1 MAEQVDIDIV
11 AHDKTS
17 GIIQGIFQ
25 GIGQSLANFAMQIPG
40 AIMNF
45 GQSILNEAMEAENG
59 MAQLEAVIKSTGG
72 AAGMTANELT
82 KMADELSQVTRFSDD
97 AIIGGENLLLTFT
110 NIGKDVFPDATKAI
124 LDMSTAMNQ
133 DLKSSAIQL
142 GKALNDPIEGVSAL
156 TRVGVQFTDEQKNLI
171 ESLVKTGDV
180 VGAQKIILEEL
191 NKEFGGSAEAAGKT
205 FAGQLDILKNKLD
218 NVKEGIGMALL
229 PVLNELGEK
238 YLPIIMPLI
247 EGFGQKLAEWVPML
261 GPVIDRLINVA
272 TTVWDFLQPAF
283 QAIGEWWATNGT
295 DMMFKATT
303 FFDSLWAGIWKVI
316 DAVAPFIG
324 GALQALSDWWATNG
338 PTIIQWAGEIWAA
351 ISDGVSKIWNDFL
364 MPFIEENLPK
374 LQAWWTENSPL
385 IMEAVG
391 KLVDVFATAF
401 PIIIDMIIALE
412 PVLSGLLQIIMDVV
426 SLVLQVIDGD
436 WAGAWES
443 MKDIVVTIVTS
454 IQEFVYNM
462 AGVIVEALGFE
473 KNNPLEVWK
482 ANWEQAVEIVASVVR
497 IIIDKVQGMM
507 SSLSSIMSGF
517 GIDLSVGGDSGQR
530 AAGGPVMAGGSYLV
544 GEQGAEIFRPSQ
556 SGSIIPNAGGGG
568 GINITLQYSPSVA
581 LGNQYEAENVLLP
594 FILQGIRAAQA
605 NGLVPVGG

>member
-1 MAEQVDIDIV
+1 MAEQVEIDIV
-11 AHDKTS
+11 ANDKTS

-45 GQSILNEAMEAENG
+45 GASIMNEAMEAENG
-59 MAQLEAVIKSTGG
+59 LAQLEAVIKSTGG
-72 AAGMTANELT
+72 AAGMTSDELV
-82 KMADELSQVTRFSDD
+82 KMADELSKVTRFSDD

-110 NIGKDVFPDATKAI
+110 NIGADVFPDATKAI

-142 GKALNDPIEGVSAL
+142 GKALNDPIDGVGAL
-156 TRVGVQFTDEQKNLI
+156 TRVGVQFTDEQKKMI
-171 ESLVKTGDV
+171 ESLVKMGDIA
-180 VGAQKIILEEL
+180 GAQRIILAEL
-191 NKEFGGSAEAAGKT
+191 NKEFGGSAEAAGQT
-205 FAGQLDILKNKLD
+205 FAGQLDILKNNLD
-218 NVKEGIGMALL
+218 NVKESVGMALL
-229 PVLNELGEK
+229 PVLNELMQK
-238 YLPIIMPLI
+238 YLPVIIPMI
-247 EGFGQKLAEWVPML
+247 ENMGAKLAEWIPQL
-261 GPVIDRLINVA
+261 GPVIDRIINVGTA
-272 TTVWDFLQPAF
+272 IYEFLQPAF
-283 QAIGEWWATNGT
+283 TAIGEWWATNGV
-295 DMMFKATT
+295 DLIFRATT
-303 FFDSLWAGIWKVI
+303 FFDSMWRGMWQII
-316 DAVAPFIG
+316 DAIAPFIQ
-324 GALQALSDWWATNG
+324 GALQSMADWWQTNG
-338 PTIIQWAGEIWAA
+338 PTIIEWAGQIWTA
-351 ISDGVSKIWNDFL
+351 ISDGVSRIWTEFIQ
-364 MPFIEENLPK
+364 PFVEENLPK
-374 LQAWWTENSPL
+374 LQAWWVENSPL

-426 SLVLQVIDGD
+426 SFVLQVIDGD

-443 MKDIVVTIVTS
+443 AKNIVVTIATS
-454 IQEFVYNM
+454 IGEAIYNLS
-462 AGVIVEALGFE
+462 GVIVEALGFE

-482 ANWEQAVEIVASVVR
+482 ANWDQAVEIVASVVR

-507 SSLSSIMSGF
+507 SDLSSIMSGL
-517 GIDLSVGGDSGQR
+517 GVDLSVGGDSGQR

-544 GEQGAEIFRPSQ
+544 GEQGAEIFHPSR